1 MKKSG
6 YKKLAVFALALVL
19 LFSVLYGGLQLL
31 ESTVLHP
38 EEDLQETTPG
48 KTITVDD
55 KKYFPRQDITTLLV
69 MGIDKTGPA
78 EASGYHRNDGDADL
92 VLLLILDETNQT
104 YNVLYLNRD
113 SMVEMP
119 VLGLLGDQAGTY
131 YGQLALAHTYGSG
144 LEDSCE
150 NTRNTVSQL
159 LGGVRIDYYVSMRMD
174 AIAMINDAVGGVT
187 VEVKEDFSQVDST
200 LEMGTVTLM
209 GNQALH
215 YVQTR
220 KDVGD
225 QLNLSRIERQ
235 KEYMAGFLTSFQKK
249 RAEDSNFLLRTYD
262 MVSPYLVSDCSIQV
276 ISGLLD
282 RCGSYTLG
290 EIVSPRGENVMGK
303 KYYEFHIDEENLSQ
317 LVLQLFYSEK

>member
-1 MKKSG
+1 MKKFG
-6 YKKLAVFALALVL
+6 YKKLAVFVLALVL
-19 LFSVLYGGLQLL
+19 LVSVLYGGLQLL

-38 EEDLQETTPG
+38 EENRQETTPG
-48 KTITVDD
+48 KTITVDE
-55 KKYFPRQDITTLLV
+55 KEYFPRQDITTLLV

-92 VLLLILDETNQT
+92 VLLLILDETRQS

-131 YGQLALAHTYGSG
+131 YGQLALAHTYGNG
-144 LEDSCE
+144 LENSCE

-159 LGGVRIDYYVSMRMD
+159 LGGVTIDYYVSMRMD
-174 AIAMINDAVGGVT
+174 AIAIINDAVGGVT
-187 VEVKEDFSQVDST
+187 VEVTEDFSQVDPT
-200 LEMGTVTLM
+200 LKKGTVTLM
-209 GNQALH
+209 GDQALR

-235 KEYMAGFLTSFQKK
+235 KEYMAGFLEAFQKK
-249 RAEDSNFLLRTYD
+249 RAEDSNFLLKTYD
-262 MVSPYLVSDCSIQV
+262 TVSPYLVTDCSIQV

-282 RCGSYTLG
+282 RCGSYALG
-290 EIVSPRGENVMGK
+290 EIVSPEGENVMGE
-303 KYYEFHIDEENLSQ
+303 KYYEFHIDEENLSK
-317 LVLQLFYSEK
+317 LVLELFYSEK